1 MCHRTSVCGPAGDA
15 AAYDFAAKNFR
26 WAKKSLSG
34 FSTFL
39 FAFIL
44 FFCFFCFFT
53 RIPFSCRRTLLV
65 GLSHGGLALHPWNEL
80 WLFTRRGA
88 GAKPSFRYGAPR
100 VSGPTLG
107 SSGRPADCF
116 QPLALSGPL
125 LLLGVVDRRLPLLHL
140 TFWPFLPPVSH
151 GSIASAA
158 ERWETGPLQ
167 LNGVL
172 CLSRN
177 GWLGGPAGLLM
188 TLPLLHNDC
197 FYHQSSWFSLQ
208 CFLNWWLVFTTLIPR
223 FFIWWRNFMGR
234 RNVVQCHRCTVVI
247 LRKRSTLLCEMWNNV
262 KLDSVDVPI
271 LVFGT
276 ANVSSIIWFIRI
288 TRRWFLQLH
297 VCHLSL
303 SYCPSPGFFH
313 FQFFN
318 LKRLAFTLHD
328 KIHAISWKG

>member
-1 MCHRTSVCGPAGDA
+1 MSGVRCSKRVLLMTKMLTILTVRSVLLCTRVRCHAALSLFFPGCSCFLLFVCHRTSVCGPAGDA
-15 AAYDFAAKNFR
+15 AAYHVAAKNFR

-44 FFCFFCFFT
+44 YIYIFFY
-53 RIPFSCRRTLLV
+53 FSCRGTLLV

-80 WLFTRRGA
+80 WLFTWGGA
-88 GAKPSFRYGAPR
+88 GGEPSFRYGAPR

-140 TFWPFLPPVSH
+140 TVRPFLPPVSH

-172 CLSRN
+172 CP
-177 GWLGGPAGLLM
+177 GMADWGACWPADDTAPPPQWLFLPSELLVQPSVLPQLM
-188 TLPLLHNDC
+188 TR
-197 FYHQSSWFSLQ
+197 FYDF
-208 CFLNWWLVFTTLIPR
+208 NPLVFILFDEETLWGGGMLFSATGEHCCNPE
-223 FFIWWRNFMGR
+223 
-234 RNVVQCHRCTVVI
+234 
-247 LRKRSTLLCEMWNNV
+247 K
-262 KLDSVDVPI
+262 
-271 LVFGT
+271 
-276 ANVSSIIWFIRI
+276 
-288 TRRWFLQLH
+288 
-297 VCHLSL
+297 
-303 SYCPSPGFFH
+303 
-313 FQFFN
+313 
-318 LKRLAFTLHD
+318 
-328 KIHAISWKG
+328 AIQ